1 MSSFESIGK
10 YLIVI
15 GIFIVILG
23 IVVMFWNKIPLLG
36 KLPGD
41 ILINKGD
48 FKFFFPITTGIIIS
62 VAVTVFI
69 NIIIRLIGK

>member
-1 MSSFESIGK
+1 MSSLESIGK

-15 GIFIVILG
+15 GIFIAILG
-23 IVVMFWNKIPLLG
+23 IIIMFWNKILLLG

-41 ILINKGD
+41 IFIDKGN

-62 VAVTVFI
+62 VVITVFI
-69 NIIIRLIGK
+69 NIIIKLIGK